1 MTTPTIEFDTPRLSL
16 RAWQDRHRAPFA
28 RMNADPEVRRY
39 FPSILT
45 EEQSNASVDFWL
57 QHFSEKGWGNWAV
70 ELRRTREFIG
80 FIGLWVPKQR
90 LPFGDCVE
98 IGWRL
103 KRDAWGCG
111 YATEGAA
118 ECLRVGF
125 NQLELEEI
133 VSFTTVTN
141 LPSVA
146 VMKRI
151 GMTEHGEPFEHPGVP
166 EGSPL
171 RPHRLF
177 KITRAQW
184 LAR

>member
-1 MTTPTIEFDTPRLSL
+1 MLPIEFTTPRLSL
-16 RAWQDRHRAPFA
+16 RVWQEHHRAPFA
-28 RMNADPEVRRY
+28 TMNADPEVRRY

-45 EEQSNASVDFWL
+45 EDQSNASVDFWL
-57 QHFSEKGWGNWAV
+57 QHFSTNGWGNWAV
-70 ELRRTREFIG
+70 ELRSTGEFIG
-80 FIGLWVPKQR
+80 FIGLWVPKQQ

-103 KRDAWGCG
+103 KQDAWGKG
-111 YATEGAA
+111 YATEGAT

-125 NQLELEEI
+125 ERLALEEI
-133 VSFTTVTN
+133 VSFTTVTI
-141 LPSVA
+141 LPSLA
-146 VMKRI
+146 VMRRI
-151 GMTEHGEPFEHPGVP
+151 GMSEHGEQFEHPGVP

-184 LAR
+184 LAL